1 MACSI
6 LITLIEH
13 QEPLVTFIT
22 DGGVLST
29 ANAAV
34 SDHRAF
40 ISETELESKTKLK
53 HLISLLSFLLSPQLL
68 DNSSSSLFFPQPQD
82 SIHKICCL
90 GSIMS

>member
-6 LITLIEH
+6 LITLVQH

-34 SDHRAF
+34 SDHRAL
-40 ISETELESKTKLK
+40 IKWDWAGTKNKTKT
-53 HLISLLSFLLSPQLL
+53 SYFPAFLSS
-68 DNSSSSLFFPQPQD
+68 FPT
-82 SIHKICCL
+82 IA
-90 GSIMS
+90 G